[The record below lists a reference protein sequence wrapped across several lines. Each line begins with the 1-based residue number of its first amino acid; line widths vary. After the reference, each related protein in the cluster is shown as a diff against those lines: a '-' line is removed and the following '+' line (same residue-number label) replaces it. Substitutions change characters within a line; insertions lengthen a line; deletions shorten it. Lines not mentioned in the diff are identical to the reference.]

1 MSSSH
6 VHLLVLVHGMWGNP
20 SHLSELDR
28 VMKQAHAEPLIDDP
42 DNVTL
47 RTLVAKTNKDES
59 TYDGVDWGG
68 ERVTEEVR
76 CPFMSTPLAHPC
88 SDI

>member
-1 MSSSH
+1 MSSSR

-28 VMKQAHAEPLIDDP
+28 VIKETHTGPLTDDP

-47 RTLVAKTNKDES
+47 RTLVAETNKDES
-59 TYDGVDWGG
+59 TYDGVD
-68 ERVTEEVR
+68 
-76 CPFMSTPLAHPC
+76 
-88 SDI
+88 

>member
-1 MSSSH
+1 MSSSR

-28 VMKQAHAEPLIDDP
+28 VMKQTHAGPST

-47 RTLVAKTNKDES
+47 RTLVAETNKDES

-76 CPFMSTPLAHPC
+76 RPFMSTPHAHPC